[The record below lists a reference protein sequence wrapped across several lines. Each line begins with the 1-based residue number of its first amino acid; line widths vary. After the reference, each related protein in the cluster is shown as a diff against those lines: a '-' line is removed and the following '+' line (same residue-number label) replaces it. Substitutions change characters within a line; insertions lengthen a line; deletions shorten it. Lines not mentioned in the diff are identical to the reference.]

1 MNRDARRLQNI
12 KEASVASGDTKG
24 VASHAHSNQSMKEG
38 EQVFAQEGNKPL
50 ALYKKNKGTLWK
62 V

>member
-24 VASHAHSNQSMKEG
+24 VASHAPSNQSMKEG
-38 EQVFAQEGNKPL
+38 EQVFAQEGNKP
-50 ALYKKNKGTLWK
+50 YK
-62 V
+62 